1 MKYECDM
8 QVHSSYSAD
17 GAYTPDVIF
26 ARAKKIGLK
35 GLVITDHNV
44 TAGIGP
50 SLIAAKKYKIAT
62 LQGIEI
68 STKYKGADI
77 HILGYSTRFD
87 FKVLEKG
94 MKKTIAGYNSR
105 SMAIAKK
112 VNRLKIA
119 RVDFKKLLAKTR
131 TFVSKVNIAQIIAR
145 QEKITLPQ
153 ALKFV
158 ERGGP
163 AFIPYGQW
171 AMSPEDAVELIHRA
185 GGIAVFAHPGDMF
198 YSRSVYTK
206 RQAKKIIQE
215 LLKKLLQLSLDG
227 IEVYYPTHTKKDT
240 QYFISIAK
248 KYNLL
253 VTGGS
258 DWHSEEKNPNMSLAK
273 TGVSFSQFQKIFQY
287 IKNMKQ

>member
-17 GAYTPDVIF
+17 GTYSPDVIF

-35 GLVITDHNV
+35 GIVITDHNV
-44 TAGIGP
+44 TAGIRP
-50 SLIAAKKYKIAT
+50 SLIAAKKYKLAT

-68 STKYKGADI
+68 STKYKSADI
-77 HILGYSTRFD
+77 HILGYSTHFD
-87 FKVLEKG
+87 FKALTGG

-105 SMAIAKK
+105 SMAIAKR

-119 RVDFKKLLAKTR
+119 HIDFKKLLAGTR
-131 TFVSKVNIAQIIAR
+131 TFVSKVNIAQSIAR
-145 QEKITLPQ
+145 QKNITLPQ

-158 ERGGP
+158 ERDGP

-198 YSRSVYTK
+198 YSRSIYTK
-206 RQAKKIIQE
+206 LQAKKIIQE
-215 LLKKLLQLSLDG
+215 LLKKLLCLSLDG
-227 IEVYYPTHTKKDT
+227 IEVYYPTHTKNDT
-240 QYFISIAK
+240 QYFINIAK
-248 KYNLL
+248 KYSLL
-253 VTGGS
+253 ATGGS
-258 DWHSEEKNPNMSLAK
+258 DWHSEEKNPNMPLAT
-273 TGVSFSQFQKIFQY
+273 TGVTLKQFQKISQY
-287 IKNMKQ
+287 IKNKKQ

>member
-8 QVHSSYSAD
+8 QVHSNYSAD
-17 GAYTPDVIF
+17 GEYPPDVIF
-26 ARAKKIGLK
+26 ARAKKLRLK
-35 GLVITDHNV
+35 AVVITDHNV
-44 TAGIGP
+44 TAGIRP
-50 SLIAAKKYKIAT
+50 SLIAAKKYKLAT

-68 STKYKGADI
+68 STQYKGADI

-105 SMAIAKK
+105 SKAIAKQI
-112 VNRLKIA
+112 NRLKIA
-119 RVDFKKLLAKTR
+119 HIDFKKLLAGTR

-145 QEKITLPQ
+145 QKKIPLPQ

-158 ERGGP
+158 ERDGP

-171 AMSPEDAVELIHRA
+171 AMSPEDAVKLIHRA

-198 YSRSVYTK
+198 YSRSIYAK
-206 RQAKKIIQE
+206 PMAKKIIQE
-215 LLKKLLQLSLDG
+215 LLKKLLRLSLDG
-227 IEVYYPTHTKKDT
+227 IEAYYPTHTKNDT
-240 QYFISIAK
+240 RYFINIAK

-258 DWHSEEKNPNMSLAK
+258 DWHSEEKNPNTPLAK
-273 TGVSFSQFQKIFQY
+273 TGVTLSQFQKISQY
-287 IKNMKQ
+287 IKNKKQ